1 MSKGFG
7 GSLKKESDYDGKVRI
22 NIQDAEVAKLLK
34 EYKKAKKY
42 QKSSLYQVSKLDGKE
57 TYLDRLVNKYGNEDC
72 MFEEP
77 IDEQKQ
83 TSG

>member
-7 GSLKKESDYDGKVRI
+7 GSLKKDGEYDGKVRI

-42 QKSSLYQVSKLDGKE
+42 QKSSIYQVSKLDGKE

-72 MFEEP
+72 MFEESN
-77 IDEQKQ
+77 ESKE
-83 TSG
+83 T